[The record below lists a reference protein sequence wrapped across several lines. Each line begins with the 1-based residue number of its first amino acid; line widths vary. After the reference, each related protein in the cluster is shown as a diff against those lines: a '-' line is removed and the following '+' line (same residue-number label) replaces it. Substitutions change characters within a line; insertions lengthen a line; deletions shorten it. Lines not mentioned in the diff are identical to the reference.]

1 VQRRAVRRLTLA
13 AGLLVLLLLIGTTGY
28 TLIVGMSLIDAI
40 YMVVIT
46 ISTVGFG
53 EIVPLNPA
61 GRLFTVA
68 LIGSG
73 AGLVAFTFSGA
84 AEFVLSGEWQ
94 EYLDQRRRQRMVE
107 QLSGHTIICGYGRIG
122 RHVADE
128 LHAQGLPFVIL
139 DLDAARVERVRH
151 RGYLALQGNAANE
164 EYLQSAGI
172 ARASSL
178 ISAASSDAENV
189 FIVLTARSMREDIVI
204 VARANFDE
212 SEDKL
217 LRAGATRVILPYRIC
232 GRRMATLIS
241 RPGVADFLDE
251 VMHANKLELLID
263 QVVLE
268 ASSSLVGQTL
278 GAANLRSRL
287 GITVLALGRPGE
299 RVDISPGAH
308 ALLVPDTLVIALGT
322 RDQLQALALL
332 ARQG

>member
-1 VQRRAVRRLTLA
+1 MQRRAVRRLTLA